1 MDAEETIRQQGRLW
15 NDNNLST
22 MAKTLEDAL
31 KAECTVKSAIEAGI
45 EYGVEKLMGWMIK
58 KINF

>member
-15 NDNNLST
+15 NYNNLST

-45 EYGVEKLMGWMIK
+45 E
-58 KINF
+58 